1 MTATAVSWPQ
11 TMELSPLREQL
22 EQLQQQQAGA
32 FSSSTIE
39 QLLQQRSALIDSL
52 ISYLW
57 RQLKLP
63 EQHLCVLAVGGYGRG
78 TLHPGSDIDLLILHE
93 KPLDQHTN
101 QALIQFVQWL
111 WDVRLDVGH
120 SLRTI
125 AESLAQAAEDI
136 STATSLLEHRWLIG
150 DKELAAR
157 FTMEVHH
164 HLPWSSRNFY
174 QAKLQEQQQ
183 RHQHYHGTAYNL
195 EPNIKSSP
203 GGLRDIQTISWIAK
217 RHFQTQSDEALV
229 DYGYVTAAEL
239 IELRNH
245 QDFLWSVRFALHLE
259 AGKKEDRLLFDYQP
273 GVAAR
278 MGYGEAGKQAV
289 EAMMKDYFNAVVAV
303 SELNAMLLQFFEQAI
318 LLQPTAQSPL
328 PSERHQSLELNAD
341 FKRIGHTIVA
351 RHDQVFSHPRQ
362 LLGFFLLIAEQGDI
376 SAVQAQTIRLLRN
389 ARRDLR
395 RPLSDDAS
403 CRELFMAIMRHP
415 NGCGDALSLMH
426 KHKILA
432 HYLPQWQQIVGQM
445 QFDLFHAYTV
455 DEHTY
460 RVVRNLYR
468 YSDPS
473 YASEFPIC
481 ADLVASFD
489 KPELLYLAGIFHD
502 IAKGRGGDHS
512 ELGAI
517 DALHF
522 AIAHDLEQPDAELIS
537 WLVKYHLVMSVTAQK
552 RDIHDPEVVREF
564 AQLMD
569 SQQHLDYLY
578 CLTVADIR
586 ATNSTL
592 WNNWKATLLENLY
605 LATSNF
611 LQQSKPSA
619 AVELRARINQNQ
631 HQALALLLSAGEAH
645 EQIQQL
651 WSRFTADYFLRHQA
665 EQICWHTRAIA
676 ALRDDHELPLILIGD
691 ENNRGTTELFIY
703 TQEQANLFA
712 AVAAVL
718 DSQGISIHDA
728 QILATRDGYV
738 MDTFV
743 ILNEHGQAL
752 SDTGACERLHQQLH
766 DVLRKRQQVPHS
778 QRRIPRQLRSFSVP
792 TRVEFVAEKN
802 QRRSAFELTTLDR
815 PGLVAR
821 VARVLQDLDINI
833 LAAKITTVG
842 EQAEDLFVVSTRQQQ
857 ALNSDQREHLQQAI
871 IAALD

>member
-1 MTATAVSWPQ
+1 MTTPVVAWPQ
-11 TMELSPLREQL
+11 PFALAQLREQL
-22 EQLQQQQAGA
+22 EQAQQQQARE
-32 FSSSTIE
+32 FSSAAIE
-39 QLLQQRSALIDSL
+39 QLLQQRSDLIDSL
-52 ISYLW
+52 VVYLW
-57 RQLKLP
+57 QQLQLP
-63 EQHLCVLAVGGYGRG
+63 EQQLCVMAVGGYGRG
-78 TLHPGSDIDLLILHE
+78 TLHPGSDIDLLILHQQ
-93 KPLDQHTN
+93 PLSAEHS
-101 QALIQFVQWL
+101 QAIAQFVQWL
-111 WDVRLDVGH
+111 WDLRLDVGH
-120 SLRTI
+120 SVRTI
-125 AESLAQAAEDI
+125 AECLQQAADDV
-136 STATSLLEHRWLIG
+136 STATSLLEHRRIIG

-174 QAKLQEQQQ
+174 QAKLHEQQQ
-183 RHQHYHGTAYNL
+183 RHQHYHSTSYNL

-239 IELRNH
+239 VELRTQ
-245 QDFLWSVRFALHLE
+245 QDFLWRIRFALHLE

-278 MGYGEAGKQAV
+278 MGYGEPGKHAV

-303 SELNAMLLQFFEQAI
+303 SELNAMLLQFFEHAI
-318 LLQPTAQSPL
+318 LGQKVGA
-328 PSERHQSLELNAD
+328 SEGRKSTELSAD
-341 FKRIGHTIVA
+341 FNRIGTTIVA

-376 SAVQAQTIRLLRN
+376 SAIQAQTIRLLRN
-389 ARRDLR
+389 ARRKLR
-395 RPLSDDAS
+395 RPLSDDS
-403 CRELFMAIMRHP
+403 ECRALFMAIMRHP
-415 NGCGDALSLMH
+415 NGCGHALSLMH
-426 KHKILA
+426 RHKILA

-455 DEHTY
+455 DEHSY

-468 YSDPS
+468 YSDPH
-473 YASEFPIC
+473 YASEFPLC
-481 ADLVASFD
+481 ADLVANFD

-512 ELGAI
+512 DLGAI
-517 DALHF
+517 DARNF
-522 AIAHDLEQPDAELIS
+522 ALAHQLEPADAELVA
-537 WLVKYHLVMSVTAQK
+537 WLVQHHLVMSVTAQK
-552 RDIHDPEVVREF
+552 RDIHDPDVVREF
-564 AQLMD
+564 AALVGNQL
-569 SQQHLDYLY
+569 QLDYLY
-578 CLTVADIR
+578 CLTIADIR
-586 ATNSTL
+586 ATNSGL

-605 LATSNF
+605 HATSNF

-619 AVELRARINQNQ
+619 ALELRARINHNQ
-631 HQALALLLSAGEAH
+631 QQALALLLSAGLVP
-645 EQIQQL
+645 EQVHQL

-676 ALRDDHELPLILIGD
+676 ALRDDHELPLILLGD
-691 ENNRGTTELFIY
+691 ENNQGTTELFIY

-718 DSQGISIHDA
+718 DSQNISIHDA

-743 ILNEHGQAL
+743 ILNEHGQPL
-752 SDTGACERLHQQLH
+752 TDSSSCERLQQQLQ
-766 DVLRKRQQVPHS
+766 DVLRKRQPVPHS
-778 QRRIPRQLRSFSVP
+778 QRRLPRQLRSFTVP

-821 VARVLQDLDINI
+821 VAKVLQDLDINI

-842 EQAEDLFVVSTRQQQ
+842 EQAEDLFIVSTRQNQ
-857 ALNSDQREHLQQAI
+857 ALDAEQRDQLRQQI